1 MAASTNTAFPE
12 TRWTTVERA
21 SSADPQTAF
30 AGIEGLC
37 RDYHAAITAW
47 FGYSTPWAG
56 EAEDLAQSF
65 LQGLLLESG
74 RLSPV
79 DPEIGRFR
87 SFLVARM
94 RNHAIDRKRHDAALR
109 RGGGLP
115 NVNLADITPPPVN
128 GHASEFFD
136 LSLVRLAH
144 RRALELARSR
154 VKGAEAARR
163 FDLLARCLVLPESD
177 RNLGEAARTLGL
189 KPGTARKALFDLRV
203 QYLQTFTAELR
214 RLLGPDDPAGD
225 LEYLVGLHARAVE
238 SGVLAVSPT
247 ELRW

>member
-1 MAASTNTAFPE
+1 MANPTHTAFPE

-21 SSADPQTAF
+21 TSADPPTAF

-37 RDYHAAITAW
+37 QDYHAAITAW
-47 FGYSTPWAG
+47 FGYATPWAG

-65 LQGLLLESG
+65 LHDLLLESG

-79 DPEIGRFR
+79 DRELGRFR

-94 RNHAIDRKRHDAALR
+94 RNHAIDRKRYDAALR
-109 RGGGLP
+109 RGGGVP
-115 NVNLADITPPPVN
+115 HSDLADVSPPPTT

-144 RRALELARSR
+144 QRALELIRGKL
-154 VKGAEAARR
+154 KGAEAVRR
-163 FDLLARCLVLPESD
+163 FDVLAPCLVLPETD
-177 RNLGEAARTLGL
+177 RNLGAAARQLGL
-189 KPGTARKALFDLRV
+189 KPGTARKALFDLRT
-203 QYLQTFTAELR
+203 QYLQAFTAEIR

-238 SGVLAVSPT
+238 SGVLAAPPAA
-247 ELRW
+247 LLG

>member
-1 MAASTNTAFPE
+1 MANPCNTAFPE

-21 SSADPQTAF
+21 GSADPPTAF

-37 RDYHAAITAW
+37 RDYHRAITEW

-65 LQGLLLESG
+65 LHDLLIKPG

-79 DPEIGRFR
+79 DPAMGRFR

-94 RNHAIDRKRHDAALR
+94 RNHAIDRKRHDVALR

-115 NVNLADITPPPVN
+115 GVNLGDITPPSIS

-144 RRALELARSR
+144 GRALEWVRNR

-163 FDLLARCLVLPESD
+163 FDLLAPCLVLSEAD

-203 QYLQTFTAELR
+203 QYLQAFTAEVR
-214 RLLGPDDPAGD
+214 RLLGPDDPSGD

-238 SGVLAVSPT
+238 SGVLAVPPA
-247 ELRW
+247 ELRG